1 MDEFIER
8 LRKKLN
14 GPLPGYTAHHPMMG
28 YTRAQPSEARKMH
41 PPAKESAV
49 MMLLYPKCDGWHTAF
64 MKRPDGD
71 GAHSG
76 QISFPGG
83 RQELG
88 ETLEETALRETYE
101 EVGIEPHHIEVLGQ
115 LSELFIPPSHFIVTP
130 YVGWIPYE
138 PVFKPNPE
146 EVASVIEEPLS
157 QFLRPNIILEKP
169 IYIPKFKVYI
179 PAKYYDLQGETLWGA
194 TAMIVQE
201 FRTLFGYFD

>member
-1 MDEFIER
+1 
-8 LRKKLN
+8 
-14 GPLPGYTAHHPMMG
+14 
-28 YTRAQPSEARKMH
+28 
-41 PPAKESAV
+41 
-49 MMLLYPKCDGWHTAF
+49 
-64 MKRPDGD
+64 
-71 GAHSG
+71 
-76 QISFPGG
+76 
-83 RQELG
+83 
-88 ETLEETALRETYE
+88 
-101 EVGIEPHHIEVLGQ
+101 
-115 LSELFIPPSHFIVTP
+115 VTP